1 MQTKDYTTN
10 LLPLVRGL
18 TGQNFAA
25 SEMVRL
31 NAVINRRAK
40 RAYDASNYWPRFLTV
55 GEERTVTSSIV
66 PYEQSGLSFIDTFLR
81 IHRTA
86 PLTAGSAQDYDFIPT
101 FAGARLIA
109 GGESPTSAFVSY
121 RAQLRDT
128 YGDGTNGTVTAV
140 PDEWFQYIAHG
151 TLADYLRMDGQHEK
165 AALADA
171 EAQDI
176 LTDELLKISNSRVID
191 LVGMRVMTN
200 ANMQSRTGVFY
211 ST

>member
-18 TGQNFAA
+18 CGQNFAA

-55 GEERTVTSSIV
+55 GEERTVVNGVV

-81 IHRTA
+81 IHKTL
-86 PLTAGSAQDYDFIPT
+86 PLSAGSAQDFDFITT
-101 FAGARLIA
+101 FAGAQLIA
-109 GGESPTSAFVSY
+109 GGLDPATAFVSY

-128 YGDGTNGTVTAV
+128 YGDGTGGTVTAV
-140 PDEWFQYIAHG
+140 PEEWFQYIAHG

-171 EAQDI
+171 EAMDI
-176 LTDELLKISNSRVID
+176 LTDELLKISNSRVMD
-191 LVGMRVMTN
+191 LVGMRVLTN